1 MSENNSNQVAGS
13 CGPACEGESLIIEV
27 MGRDH
32 PDGHSFRIFD
42 DTNYEQQEWLENQVQ
57 VEPLEDSVLHVWPWR
72 GQPSRNIWIEI
83 EAEGSPIRVPF
94 LEGAAS
100 VDREMERQRHVIL
113 PIVPATLISGVEL
126 HGSNPVHHVLARAG
140 FLYLFHEGKLWRELE
155 IQIDESG
162 VTRYCDVALSDHRAD
177 DGKLRAGYR
186 DVTGAGLEEI
196 WLPARIGGGWLNLQ
210 AAYSES
216 QWPGER
222 VNHLERSDGDRSN
235 RCNLIRM
242 QFDTNHK
249 EDVANLSVSNGNTTA
264 FLAEQLEPQRPR
276 KPALEWQFDRPEKY
290 LLDLDGIYHD
300 TAMRDAVSIHQR
312 QEDPDPEDPVAE
324 DERPEMTA
332 LSNCLH
338 NTLQELNLAEA
349 ERLQECRPDE
359 PEPFSWD
366 GSESCVADCTEQ
378 AKTRGIGIIR
388 LDDPVYQL
396 RYNQRRRQ
404 VAAWFMNAAVRRAR
418 FRPYFDSALLVH
430 SVLEPE
436 LIGSEPNPL
445 HKHMS
450 EVNRNGR
457 VELERSLS
465 VSERAMARRY
475 LDRVH
480 TELLER
486 LSDERTHH
494 VLTDLFT
501 HSSYDYAGAFNFVT
515 SLVMNLVTEP
525 AECDALD
532 VDVEGAVDGQGKQ
545 WLEGLCEGRHSRVL
559 HSLLFPRFQSEDLEK
574 PYEAPAEPK
583 PNHGNGRFRET
594 DLAAMAEM
602 DLPDIDD
609 LKTMDGLELAVEAA
623 AGSFETVLTTGMRIG
638 GQVLMGVHGNMW
650 AAIHHASHAIQ
661 ARNSELADIR
671 EELETLRTQKTEL
684 ENRRWAVERR
694 LDNLRGKEAEL
705 ADIRNRL
712 SQMETRYQGLM
723 LQQKAIA
730 KTAILGRMKLYSGS
744 IEQLRR
750 SLPGLL
756 GKMEFKR
763 FSKALQKDY
772 LVIEISKSRLRQFTN
787 QRDIALFG
795 DFVQQGADQEVQ
807 ASTNKKRS
815 SAAGIASDVAD
826 DVYVLVIPKTEAI
839 ARALEEISA
848 AESRFREAV
857 YALETLE
864 GALDNAPNT
873 PAAAAAIA
881 ARKLDAA
888 KQELDTAE
896 RELKAFERDSARV
909 NGREQYVSELEAAND
924 AANRVDQAEISS
936 KRSSRLY
943 RVLNKPVFPVFVGLM
958 ELHNTSSVW
967 AGRSE
972 DARVK
977 GDVRANIRMLS
988 AGVDLLA
995 AGAAISERWMMG
1007 PSKILS
1013 LSPSGDLGAAVAKR
1027 LGGPLSVRSGLGAA
1041 AGFLMA
1047 LDAGFDAYYEYRMG
1061 NTGAAIGYG
1070 LLAGSGVAFGFASLV
1085 GKPGLLL
1092 VLGPKG
1098 WLVAGVVLAVAGLAT
1113 VLAFS
1118 DEPLDIWMRH
1128 GPFGPLNEKPFLK
1141 EPDEAYYRLISLL
1154 MGVSVRLEYN
1164 PLRLATREALSLA
1177 EGEPDGRSLAL
1188 SNSGERLVIES
1199 AIPGLF
1205 SSGMFSKVIVK
1216 LQLFETVAVTR
1227 GRGQVRVNKIAGDDV
1242 EQYRLLTEQSET
1254 GAHIYLNAPANE
1266 RRQLDSWFWEGDVW
1280 ETKTY
1285 RWQAKVQ
1292 IQARKTPRGLLMV
1305 FPAPPPEDSLSFNKD
1320 DDFHSKPEFGR
1331 NNQPFWYSQRVQ
1343 ENVE

>member
-1 MSENNSNQVAGS
+1 MSENNSNQVTGS

-27 MGRDH
+27 IGKDH
-32 PDGHSFRIFD
+32 PEGHSFRIFD
-42 DTNYEQQEWLENQVQ
+42 ETNAEQQEWLENQVE

-72 GQPSRNIWIEI
+72 GQPQRNVWLEI
-83 EAEGSPIRVPF
+83 KADTRPIRVPF
-94 LEGAAS
+94 LENAAS
-100 VDREMERQRHVIL
+100 VDREVERQRHVIL
-113 PIVPATLISGVEL
+113 PVIPATLLSGVEL
-126 HGSNPVHHVLARAG
+126 HGRNPIHHVLARAG

-162 VTRYCDVALSDHRAD
+162 VTRYCDVALSDYRQSN
-177 DGKLRAGYR
+177 GQLRAGYR
-186 DVTGAGLEEI
+186 EVTGTGLEEI
-196 WLPARIGGGWLNLQ
+196 WLPARISGGWLSLQ

-222 VNHLERSDGDRSN
+222 VVHLERSDSDRRH
-235 RCNLIRM
+235 RCNLVSM
-242 QFDTNHK
+242 QFDAGSS
-249 EDVANLSVSNGNTTA
+249 EDVTNLRVSNGNTTA
-264 FLAEQLEPQRPR
+264 FLAQHLEPQRPR
-276 KPALEWQFDRPEKY
+276 KPALEWQFDRPENY
-290 LLDLDGIYHD
+290 LWDLSGSYHD
-300 TAMRDAVSIHQR
+300 TAMQDAVSMHQR
-312 QEDPDPEDPVAE
+312 QEDPDPEDPIAE

-338 NTLQELNLAEA
+338 KTLQELNLAEA

-366 GSESCVADCTEQ
+366 GSESCVVDCTEQ
-378 AKTRGIGIIR
+378 AKIRGIGVIR

-430 SVLEPE
+430 SVLDPE
-436 LIGSEPNPL
+436 TIASEPNPL

-450 EVNRNGR
+450 EVNSNGR

-465 VSERAMARRY
+465 VSERTMARRY

-525 AECDALD
+525 AECDALNIE
-532 VDVEGAVDGQGKQ
+532 VEGAVDGQGKQ

-574 PYEAPAEPK
+574 PYEPPAEPR

-602 DLPDIDD
+602 DLPEIDE
-609 LKTMDGLELAVEAA
+609 LKTMDGLELAIEAA
-623 AGSFETVLTTGMRIG
+623 AGSFETVLTTGMRLG
-638 GQVLMGVHGNMW
+638 SQVLMSVHGNMW

-661 ARNSELADIR
+661 ARNSDLADIR
-671 EELETLRTQKTEL
+671 KELESLRAQKAEL
-684 ENRRWAVERR
+684 ENRRWATERR
-694 LDNLRGKEAEL
+694 LNNLNGKEIEL
-705 ADIRNRL
+705 EEIRVQLNR
-712 SQMETRYQGLM
+712 MESRYLELDRQR
-723 LQQKAIA
+723 QAIG
-730 KTAILGRMKLYSGS
+730 KVAIEGRMRLYATSLA
-744 IEQLRR
+744 QLRQ
-750 SLPGLL
+750 SVPELL
-756 GKMEFKR
+756 GKIELKR

-772 LVIEISKSRLRQFTN
+772 LVFQISNEKMTEFGDK
-787 QRDIALFG
+787 RDIVLFG
-795 DFVQQGADQEVQ
+795 DMINQEAGQEVQ

-815 SAAGIASDVAD
+815 NAANIASDVAG
-826 DVYVLVIPKTEAI
+826 DVFVLVIPKTEAI
-839 ARALEEISA
+839 ARMMEEISA
-848 AESRFREAV
+848 AETRFRKAV
-857 YALETLE
+857 HKLEELE
-864 GALDNAPNT
+864 GAIDISVKT
-873 PAAAAAIA
+873 PGAAAAIA

-888 KQELDTAE
+888 KQELEIAE
-896 RELKAFERDSARV
+896 RELKAFERDSAQV
-909 NGREQYVSELEAAND
+909 NGREQYVSQLEAAND

-936 KRSSRLY
+936 KRSSRLF
-943 RVLNKPVFPVFVGLM
+943 RVLNKPIFPVFVGLM
-958 ELHNTSSVW
+958 EIHNISSVW
-967 AGRSE
+967 AGRAE
-972 DARVK
+972 EARVK
-977 GDVRANIRMLS
+977 GDLRAVFRTAV
-988 AGVDLLA
+988 AGFDLLA
-995 AGAAISERWMMG
+995 ASAAISERWLLG
-1007 PSKILS
+1007 PSKVLS
-1013 LSPSGDLGAAVAKR
+1013 LQLPGKAGETFIRQFGAS
-1027 LGGPLSVRSGLGAA
+1027 LSVRSGLGAA

-1047 LDAGFDAYYEYRMG
+1047 LDAGWDAYYEYRMG
-1061 NTGAAIGYG
+1061 NNGAAVGYG
-1070 LLAGSGVAFGFASLV
+1070 LLAGSGIAFGFASLV

-1113 VLAFS
+1113 VFAFS

-1128 GPFGPLNEKPFLK
+1128 GPFGPMNEKPFLK
-1141 EPDEAYYRLISLL
+1141 EPEEAYYRLISLL

-1164 PLRLATREALSLA
+1164 PLRRAAREGLLDDESDERVAVLSTA
-1177 EGEPDGRSLAL
+1177 
-1188 SNSGERLVIES
+1188 GERLVIES

-1205 SSGMFSKVIVK
+1205 SSGMFAKATVK
-1216 LQLFETVAVTR
+1216 LQLLETVAVTR
-1227 GRGQVRVNKIAGDDV
+1227 GRGNVRVNKIAGEDV
-1242 EQYRLLTEQSET
+1242 KPYRLLTDQSDT

-1280 ETKTY
+1280 ETRTY

-1292 IQARKTPRGLLMV
+1292 IQARKAPGGLLMV
-1305 FPAPPPEDSLSFNKD
+1305 FPAPSPEDPLAFNQD
-1320 DDFHSKPEFGR
+1320 NDLHSEPNFR
-1331 NNQPFWYSQRVQ
+1331 QDSQPFWYSQRVQ

>member
-32 PDGHSFRIFD
+32 PEGHSFRIFD

-83 EAEGSPIRVPF
+83 EADGSPIRVPF
-94 LEGAAS
+94 LKGAAGI
-100 VDREMERQRHVIL
+100 DREIERQRHVIL
-113 PIVPATLISGVEL
+113 PVVPATLISGVEL

-155 IQIDESG
+155 IQLDESG
-162 VTRYCDVALSDHRAD
+162 VTRYYDVALTEHRAN

-186 DVTGAGLEEI
+186 DVTGTGLEEI

-222 VNHLERSDGDRSN
+222 VNHLERSDRDRSN

-242 QFDTNHK
+242 QLDTDRK
-249 EDVANLSVSNGNTTA
+249 EDVANLRVSNGNTTA
-264 FLAEQLEPQRPR
+264 FLAQYLEPQRPR

-300 TAMRDAVSIHQR
+300 TAMRAAVSMHQR

-349 ERLQECRPDE
+349 ESPVEGRQRD

-378 AKTRGIGIIR
+378 AKTRGIGAIR

-430 SVLEPE
+430 SVIEPE

-445 HKHMS
+445 HKHIS
-450 EVNRNGR
+450 EVNRDGR

-532 VDVEGAVDGQGKQ
+532 VDVEGAVDGQGKR
-545 WLEGLCEGRHSRVL
+545 WLEGLCEGRHSQVL

-623 AGSFETVLTTGMRIG
+623 AGAFETVLTTGMRIG
-638 GQVLMGVHGNMW
+638 GQALMGVHGNMLS
-650 AAIHHASHAIQ
+650 AIHHASLAIQ
-661 ARNSELADIR
+661 ARNTELAGIR
-671 EELETLRTQKTEL
+671 KELEDLRAQKADL
-684 ENRRWAVERR
+684 ENRRWAIERR
-694 LDNLRGKEAEL
+694 INNLSARESELKE
-705 ADIRNRL
+705 IREQL
-712 SQMETRYQGLM
+712 LGMDARYQELDA
-723 LQQKAIA
+723 QRKAIG
-730 KTAILGRMKLYSGS
+730 KSAIQGRMRLYAGAL
-744 IEQLRR
+744 EQLRR
-750 SLPGLL
+750 SLPIQL
-756 GKMEFKR
+756 GKLELNR
-763 FSKALQKDY
+763 LSKALQKDY
-772 LVIEISKSRLRQFTN
+772 FVFKISSELITKYGSKPA
-787 QRDIALFG
+787 IALFG
-795 DFVQQGADQEVQ
+795 DMVQQGLDDVVQ

-815 SAAGIASDVAD
+815 RAAGITSDVAE
-826 DVYVLVIPKTEAI
+826 DVYILAIPRTEAI
-839 ARALEEISA
+839 AERLEKISA

-857 YALETLE
+857 SKLEALE

-967 AGRSE
+967 SGTSYQ
-972 DARVK
+972 ARVK
-977 GDVRANIRMLS
+977 GSSSANVKMFS
-988 AGVDLLA
+988 AGADLLA
-995 AGAAISERWMMG
+995 ASAAISERWVLG

-1013 LSPSGDLGAAVAKR
+1013 LRLPGSVGEVFAKR
-1027 LGGPLSVRSGLGAA
+1027 FGAPLTIRSGLGAA

-1047 LDAGFDAYYEYRMG
+1047 LDAGLDAYYEYRMG

-1085 GKPGLLL
+1085 GKSGLLL

-1113 VLAFS
+1113 VLTFS

-1164 PLRLATREALSLA
+1164 PLRRAAR
-1177 EGEPDGRSLAL
+1177 EGELDDERTERLIAL
-1188 SNSGERLVIES
+1188 SNAGERLVIES

-1205 SSGMFSKVIVK
+1205 HSSGFIYVIPK
-1216 LQLFETVAVTR
+1216 LQLTESIAVSK
-1227 GRGQVRVNKIAGDDV
+1227 GRSGHVQTNRIVGEDV
-1242 EQYRLLTEQSET
+1242 KQYCLWMEKSDL
-1254 GAHIYLNAPANE
+1254 GLHIYLNAPANE
-1266 RRQLDSWFWEGDVW
+1266 RRELETRFWEPDAW
-1280 ETKTY
+1280 ETRIY

-1292 IQARKTPRGLLMV
+1292 MKARKAPGHSLMV
-1305 FPAPPPEDSLSFNKD
+1305 FPAPPPEDPLVFDEGNELHGEP
-1320 DDFHSKPEFGR
+1320 DFSR